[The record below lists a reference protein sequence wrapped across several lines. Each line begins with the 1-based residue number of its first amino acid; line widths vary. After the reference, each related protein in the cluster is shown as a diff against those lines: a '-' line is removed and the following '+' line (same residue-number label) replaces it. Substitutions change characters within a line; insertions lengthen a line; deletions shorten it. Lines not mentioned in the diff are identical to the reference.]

1 MGVRSEKKNE
11 LEKEIK
17 DILVF
22 IKESGS
28 QSVEADLIKG
38 EISELMSK
46 YEEIKEQEIGI
57 NNLDVEGEGLP
68 PTIENWLYDY
78 KMKLGTGVH
87 SSLQRSGYAY
97 NSLNAKKLERK
108 EREKLSVVLDS
119 YDNKKKIWYNKLFQE
134 IDFEAILSPEKVF
147 GKKEVEQKNSEKK
160 PFSIKKMENKPFY
173 EADFQ
178 KRDNDKK
185 DDFSKDGRMEKA
197 SELDDEKRRD
207 SKDKKEEEFPKNSSK
222 QDFQQVNTVDL
233 NDYL

>member
-1 MGVRSEKKNE
+1 
-11 LEKEIK
+11 
-17 DILVF
+17 
-22 IKESGS
+22 
-28 QSVEADLIKG
+28 
-38 EISELMSK
+38 
-46 YEEIKEQEIGI
+46 
-57 NNLDVEGEGLP
+57 
-68 PTIENWLYDY
+68 
-78 KMKLGTGVH
+78 VH